1 MLIDAHCHL
10 DDDSYVEGVEAV
22 MAKARIAG
30 VEAVINPGYDVASSR
45 RAVNNARDVSGV
57 YALVGIHP
65 HDAAGIGQSQLGEI
79 ESLLSAAGVVGIG
92 EIGLDYY
99 RDLSP
104 RDEQMKVF
112 RAQMEMAREHGVPVE
127 IHNRDAHRDT
137 MDVLRDYVG
146 RIPAIV
152 LHCYSGSPEMAAEL
166 LKMGCHISIAGPVT
180 FSNARKLAEVVRQVP
195 LDRMMVETDGPYLTP
210 VPHRG
215 ERNEPAYVRH
225 VAERIAEIKGI
236 STEQVAAATT
246 ATVKSVFGISL

>member
-1 MLIDAHCHL
+1 M
-10 DDDSYVEGVEAV
+10 
-22 MAKARIAG
+22 
-30 VEAVINPGYDVASSR
+30 
-45 RAVNNARDVSGV
+45 
-57 YALVGIHP
+57 
-65 HDAAGIGQSQLGEI
+65 
-79 ESLLSAAGVVGIG
+79 VGIG